1 MISIRRNIFLLTL
14 LLSSISNMFYI
25 FCLPL
30 IVYDYSKS
38 LVNMGITTIFEA
50 VTALILFPFIGYTV
64 DRFNLKKILIVS
76 EIVQFITLLFFWWNI
91 QYFGTYQIVYL
102 VAILISGTSQ
112 IIRNSTF
119 KLTPIIFRD
128 LKKGNSQISLISTIG
143 DFGGPV
149 IATAL
154 IAVTGVDSL
163 ILFSS
168 VFALVV
174 TILYYVV
181 FDFQAKDG
189 FINNKI
195 NTVETKTGDVWRELI
210 SGIKYVKESKLL
222 INLMIISAFSALAD
236 NGLVNILIY
245 TMRSIYKFSNSSV
258 SMVFML
264 ASFATFLGSI
274 YVNKLKIDEGKIYIM
289 ALLAN
294 NIGIVLLLIKLP
306 FIIPLA
312 LITTSFFG
320 IMFYIIQNTLIQRIV
335 PANILGRVNSFFRV
349 STYSLR
355 PFSII
360 ILTFMSEKFGYYSSF
375 ILSSIFVGIVSL
387 LVLKMKPFLSRLSEG

>member
-1 MISIRRNIFLLTL
+1 MSSIRKNLFLLTL
-14 LLSSISNMFYI
+14 LLSSVSDVFYI

-50 VTALILFPFIGYTV
+50 VTALVLFPFIGYIV
-64 DRFNLKKILIVS
+64 DRFNLKKILVVS

-91 QYFGTYQIVYL
+91 QYLGTYQIVYL

-149 IATAL
+149 LATSL

-174 TILYYVV
+174 ASLYYGVV
-181 FDFQAKDG
+181 ELKFKDG
-189 FINNKI
+189 LKNEQIN
-195 NTVETKTGDVWRELI
+195 VGETKTDGFMKELL
-210 SGIKYVKESKLL
+210 SGIKYVKGSNLL
-222 INLMIISAFSALAD
+222 STLMIISAFSALAD

-245 TMRSIYKFSNSSV
+245 TMRSIYKYSNSSV
-258 SMVFML
+258 SIVFTL
-264 ASFATFLGSI
+264 ASFATLLGSI
-274 YVNKLKIDEGKIYIM
+274 YINKLKIGEGKIYIM

-294 NIGIVLLLIKLP
+294 NIGIFLLLIKLP
-306 FIIPLA
+306 FIIPLV
-312 LITTSFFG
+312 LVITSFFG

-335 PANILGRVNSFFRV
+335 PERILGRVNSFFRV

-375 ILSSIFVGIVSL
+375 VLSSIFVGIVSL
-387 LVLKMKPFLSRLSEG
+387 LVLKMFPFLSKLSEE

>member
-1 MISIRRNIFLLTL
+1 
-14 LLSSISNMFYI
+14 
-25 FCLPL
+25 
-30 IVYDYSKS
+30 
-38 LVNMGITTIFEA
+38 MGITTIFEA

-195 NTVETKTGDVWRELI
+195 NTVETKTEDVWRELI

-387 LVLKMKPFLSRLSEG
+387 LVLK

>member
-1 MISIRRNIFLLTL
+1 MTSIRKNLFLLTL
-14 LLSSISNMFYI
+14 LLSSVSDVFYI

-50 VTALILFPFIGYTV
+50 ITALVLFPFIGYIV
-64 DRFNLKKILIVS
+64 DRFNLKKILVVS
-76 EIVQFITLLFFWWNI
+76 ELVQFIALLFFWWNI
-91 QYFGTYQIVYL
+91 QYLGTYQIVYL

-119 KLTPIIFRD
+119 KLTPIIFQD

-149 IATAL
+149 LATAL

-174 TILYYVV
+174 ASLYYGVV
-181 FDFQAKDG
+181 ELKFKDG
-189 FINNKI
+189 FKNEQIN
-195 NTVETKTGDVWRELI
+195 VGETKTDGFMKELL
-210 SGIKYVKESKLL
+210 SGIKYVKRSNLL
-222 INLMIISAFSALAD
+222 STLMIISAFSALAD

-245 TMRSIYKFSNSSV
+245 TMRSIYKYSNSSV
-258 SMVFML
+258 SIVFTL
-264 ASFATFLGSI
+264 ASFATLLGSI
-274 YVNKLKIDEGKIYIM
+274 YINKLKIGEGKIYIM

-294 NIGIVLLLIKLP
+294 NIGIFLLLIKFP
-306 FIIPLA
+306 FIIPLV
-312 LITTSFFG
+312 LVITSFFG

-335 PANILGRVNSFFRV
+335 PESILGRVNSFFRV

-375 ILSSIFVGIVSL
+375 VLSSIFVGIVSL
-387 LVLKMKPFLSRLSEG
+387 LVLKMFPFLSKLSEE

>member
-1 MISIRRNIFLLTL
+1 MTSIRKNLFLLTL
-14 LLSSISNMFYI
+14 LLSSVSDVFYI

-50 VTALILFPFIGYTV
+50 ITALVLFPFIGYIV
-64 DRFNLKKILIVS
+64 DRFNLKKILVVS
-76 EIVQFITLLFFWWNI
+76 ELVQFITLLFFWWNI
-91 QYFGTYQIVYL
+91 QYLGTYQIVYL

-119 KLTPIIFRD
+119 KLTPIIFQD

-149 IATAL
+149 LATAL

-168 VFALVV
+168 VFAFVV
-174 TILYYVV
+174 AILYYGVV
-181 FDFQAKDG
+181 ELKFKDG
-189 FINNKI
+189 FKNEQIN
-195 NTVETKTGDVWRELI
+195 VGETKTDWFVKELL
-210 SGIKYVKESKLL
+210 SGIKYVKRSNLL
-222 INLMIISAFSALAD
+222 STLMIISAFSALAD

-245 TMRSIYKFSNSSV
+245 TMRSIYKYSNSSV
-258 SMVFML
+258 SIVFTL
-264 ASFATFLGSI
+264 ASFATLLGSI
-274 YVNKLKIDEGKIYIM
+274 YINKLKIGEGKIYIM

-294 NIGIVLLLIKLP
+294 NIGIFLLLIKFP
-306 FIIPLA
+306 FIIPLV
-312 LITTSFFG
+312 LVITSFFG

-335 PANILGRVNSFFRV
+335 PESILGRVNSFFRV

-375 ILSSIFVGIVSL
+375 VLSSIFVGIVSL
-387 LVLKMKPFLSRLSEG
+387 LVLKMFPFLSKLSEE